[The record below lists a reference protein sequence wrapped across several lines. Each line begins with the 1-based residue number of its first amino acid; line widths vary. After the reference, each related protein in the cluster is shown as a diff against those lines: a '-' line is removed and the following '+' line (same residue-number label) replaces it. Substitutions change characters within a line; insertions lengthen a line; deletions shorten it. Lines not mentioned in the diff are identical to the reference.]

1 MAKKD
6 VVKYRCMNF
15 GVCAKADANE
25 VIEIPAID
33 TLGGIPLALA
43 VSRIPCRNF
52 LQVVLNGL

>member
-25 VIEIPAID
+25 VIEIPTID
-33 TLGGIPLALA
+33 TLGGTP
-43 VSRIPCRNF
+43 PCPCCKQNT
-52 LQVVLNGL
+52 LQELPPGGPK